1 LARHLADNVILAY
14 LENSHSAL
22 VSQYMHAVDYVLE
35 VDGSKRSGSGT
46 ILRLAVALAAI
57 IGEDLHIHDIRKR
70 RDRPGLRPQHLEAVL
85 TAAKLC
91 DAEVKGARVDSEELW
106 FKPRRIVG
114 GLVEA
119 NIGTAGSI
127 PMLLLT
133 ILPICA
139 CAERTVQIH
148 VTNGGTDVAHA
159 PTVNYLKHV
168 LLPTLSRMGLTLSL
182 EVSKY
187 GYYPKGMGEI
197 TLTVHPHKEMFPL
210 RMIESGSLEEVH
222 GISVC
227 TFLKDRQVA
236 DRQAETAT
244 RILEAKGLKA
254 DIEVVYDES
263 NRQQKGSS
271 LALWALTD
279 KECIMGADAI
289 GEIGKPSEAVG
300 DEAARNL
307 LAELDS
313 KATVDVH
320 LADMLIP
327 YVALAKGD
335 SVYLTRSL
343 TEHLET
349 NIFLTQ
355 EILGTEF
362 KTEKTNDLFQI
373 SSRGR

>member
-1 LARHLADNVILAY
+1 
-14 LENSHSAL
+14 
-22 VSQYMHAVDYVLE
+22 
-35 VDGSKRSGSGT
+35 
-46 ILRLAVALAAI
+46 
-57 IGEDLHIHDIRKR
+57 
-70 RDRPGLRPQHLEAVL
+70 L

-106 FKPRRIVG
+106 FRPRRIVG

-139 CAERTVQIH
+139 HAERTVQIH

-168 LLPTLSRMGLTLSL
+168 LLPTLSRMGLTSSL
-182 EVSKY
+182 EVNRY

-197 TLTVHPHKEMFPL
+197 TMT
-210 RMIESGSLEEVH
+210 ESGILEEVH

-227 TFLKDRQVA
+227 TFLKDRRVA

-244 RILEAKGLKA
+244 RILEAKGLKT

-279 KECIMGADAI
+279 KGCIMGADAI

-320 LADMLIP
+320 LADMLVP

-349 NIFLTQ
+349 NILLTQ
-355 EILGTEF
+355 EILSTEF
-362 KTEKTNDLFQI
+362 RIEKTNDLFQI
-373 SSRGR
+373 SSRGC

>member
-1 LARHLADNVILAY
+1 
-14 LENSHSAL
+14 
-22 VSQYMHAVDYVLE
+22 ME

-46 ILRLAVALAAI
+46 VLRLAVALAAI
-57 IGEDLHIHDIRKR
+57 IGEDLHIHNIRKR

-91 DAEVKGARVDSEELW
+91 DADVEGARVGSEELW
-106 FKPRRIVG
+106 FKPRRIAG

-127 PMLLLT
+127 PMLVLT
-133 ILPICA
+133 ILPICTR
-139 CAERTVQIH
+139 AERTVQIH

-159 PTVNYLKHV
+159 PNVNYLKHV
-168 LLPTLSRMGLTLSL
+168 LLPTLSRMGLISSL
-182 EVSKY
+182 EVNKY

-197 TLTVHPHKEMFPL
+197 TLTVHPQKEMSGL
-210 RMIESGSLEEVH
+210 IMTESGSLVEVH

-227 TFLKDRQVA
+227 TFLKDRRVA
-236 DRQAETAT
+236 NRQAETAR
-244 RILEAKGLKA
+244 RILEAKGLKT

-271 LALWALTD
+271 LVLWALT
-279 KECIMGADAI
+279 ESGCIIGADAI
-289 GEIGKPSEAVG
+289 GELGKPSEAVG
-300 DEAARNL
+300 EEAASNL

-313 KATVDVH
+313 KTTVDIH
-320 LADMLIP
+320 LADMLVP

-349 NIFLTQ
+349 NILLTQ

-362 KTEKTNDLFQI
+362 RSEKINDLCKI
-373 SSRGR
+373 SSRGH

>member
-1 LARHLADNVILAY
+1 
-14 LENSHSAL
+14 
-22 VSQYMHAVDYVLE
+22 ME

-46 ILRLAVALAAI
+46 ILRLAVALAGI
-57 IGEDLHIHDIRKR
+57 IGEDLHIYNIRKR

-106 FKPRRIVG
+106 FRPRRIVG

-139 CAERTVQIH
+139 RAERTVQIH

-168 LLPTLSRMGLTLSL
+168 LLPTLSRMGLSLSL
-182 EVSKY
+182 EVNKY

-197 TLTVHPHKEMFPL
+197 TLTVHPHKEMFSL
-210 RMIESGSLEEVH
+210 GMMEFGILEEVH

-227 TFLKDRQVA
+227 TFLKDRRVA

-244 RILEAKGLKA
+244 RILEAKGLKT

-279 KECIMGADAI
+279 KGCIIGADAI
-289 GEIGKPSEAVG
+289 GEIGKSSEAVG

-320 LADMLIP
+320 LADMLVP

-349 NIFLTQ
+349 NILLTQ
-355 EILGTEF
+355 EILSTEF
-362 KTEKTNDLFQI
+362 RIEKTNDLYQV
-373 SSRGR
+373 SSRGC